1 MWGFFL
7 YLPFKFKQMKISE
20 EYIALED
27 QYGAHN
33 YHPLPVVLS
42 KGEGVFVWDVEG
54 KKYYDFLSA
63 YSAVNQGHCHPK
75 IVEALKNQA
84 DVLTLTSR
92 AFYNDTLGEY
102 EKYITDYFGF
112 DKVLPMN
119 TGAEAVETALKL
131 CRKWSYQKKGLA
143 PETAKIIVCDG
154 NFHGRTTTIISFS
167 NDPDARKE
175 FGPYTPGFVNIPYN
189 DLDALKDA
197 LKDENIAGFMVE
209 PIQGEAGVFVPD
221 EGYLTGAYN
230 LCKEAGVLF
239 IADEVQTGIARTGK
253 ILAVDHEGVK
263 PDILILGKAISGGVF
278 PVSAVLADNQ
288 VMMCIKP
295 GEHGSTFGGNPL
307 ANKVAMAALDVVKEE
322 KLAENAEGLGK
333 ILRAELNAIDS
344 DMITLVRGKGLL
356 NAIVIKP
363 KNGKEAWD
371 VCLKLRDNGLLA
383 KPTHGD
389 IIRFAPPLVMK
400 EEQLMECIAIIKKT
414 ILSF

>member
-1 MWGFFL
+1 
-7 YLPFKFKQMKISE
+7 MKTSADH
-20 EYIALED
+20 IALED
-27 QYGAHN
+27 KYGAHN
-33 YHPLPVVLS
+33 YHPLPVVLA

-92 AFYNDTLGEY
+92 AFHNDTLGEY

-131 CRKWSYQKKGLA
+131 CRKWSYQKKGLS
-143 PETAKIIVCDG
+143 PDSAKIIVCDG

-167 NDPDARKE
+167 NDPDARNE
-175 FGPYTPGFVNIPYN
+175 FGPYTPGFINIPYN
-189 DLDALKDA
+189 DLDALKEV
-197 LKDENIAGFMVE
+197 LKDETIAGFMVE

-221 EGYLTGAYN
+221 EGYLKAAYD
-230 LCKEAGVLF
+230 LCAAANVLF

-253 ILAVDHEGVK
+253 LLAVDHEDVK

-278 PVSAVLADNQ
+278 PVSAVLANDEI
-288 VMMCIKP
+288 MMCIRP

-307 ANKVAMAALDVVKEE
+307 ANKVAIAALEVVKEE
-322 KLAENAEGLGK
+322 KLSENAERLGI
-333 ILRAELNAIDS
+333 ILRRELANFEN

-363 KNGKEAWD
+363 KKGKEAWD

-389 IIRFAPPLVMK
+389 IIRFAPPLVIT
-400 EEQLMECIAIIKKT
+400 EEQLMDCIAIIKKT